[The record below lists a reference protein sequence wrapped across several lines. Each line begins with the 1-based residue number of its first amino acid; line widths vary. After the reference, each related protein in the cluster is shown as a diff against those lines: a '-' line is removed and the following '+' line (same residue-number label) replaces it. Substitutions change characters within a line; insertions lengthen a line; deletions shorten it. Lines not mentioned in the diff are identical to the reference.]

1 MAKRSPT
8 YALPREQAVKRER
21 GKSVLE
27 LRREA
32 EAEAQRE
39 QRLVTKPLTRKRDVS
54 TPKDRKTARKT
65 VELADPTLPNG
76 VGIQGRGRAIMNGKL
91 DAGRSG
97 LEAQAGRERTLI
109 GKAEFRPARGLIKC

>member
-1 MAKRSPT
+1 MTKRTPT

-39 QRLVTKPLTRKRDVS
+39 QRLVTKPLTRKRHVS
-54 TPKDRKTARKT
+54 TPKWNR
-65 VELADPTLPNG
+65 VH
-76 VGIQGRGRAIMNGKL
+76 
-91 DAGRSG
+91 
-97 LEAQAGRERTLI
+97 
-109 GKAEFRPARGLIKC
+109 